1 MTALLYAAKL
11 LKKAENDITG
21 RVLLIFQPAEEKL
34 NGSKSVI
41 DTGIFEKYHPQFII
55 GLHTWPEIPGGT
67 IGIRKGPSMA
77 ASDSLKV
84 TVHGKGGHG
93 AHPHKSID
101 PICITGYILTALQ
114 TIVSRNIAPLDSGV
128 ITIGK
133 ITGGTAPN
141 VIPDKVVLEGTV
153 RSLDPSVRTLI
164 QNRLETL
171 LPSIAEGFGG
181 TCEVEYQK
189 GNPPVINDANVVD
202 RIAQAGKEVLG
213 EDHVIELEKASM
225 GSEDFAD
232 YLEILPGALFRIG
245 TCNADEKSHRPLH
258 NSGIVFDEKGIA
270 TGAQV
275 LAQTVWDAFQEK

>member
-1 MTALLYAAKL
+1 M
-11 LKKAENDITG
+11 
-21 RVLLIFQPAEEKL
+21 
-34 NGSKSVI
+34 
-41 DTGIFEKYHPQFII
+41 
-55 GLHTWPEIPGGT
+55 
-67 IGIRKGPSMA
+67 
-77 ASDSLKV
+77 
-84 TVHGKGGHG
+84 
-93 AHPHKSID
+93 
-101 PICITGYILTALQ
+101 Q

-213 EDHVIELEKASM
+213 EDHVIEL
-225 GSEDFAD
+225 
-232 YLEILPGALFRIG
+232 
-245 TCNADEKSHRPLH
+245 
-258 NSGIVFDEKGIA
+258 
-270 TGAQV
+270 
-275 LAQTVWDAFQEK
+275 